1 MTDIKEN
8 NTMANKMTKKDYYNA
23 FLAKYP
29 LTEDEQK
36 FVKNELD
43 LLEKKNASKKPT
55 AQQIAN
61 ETYKSAIYEFLSA
74 NPNKRY
80 TITELIKEVSICNS
94 LTNQRVSAIVRSMQE
109 ANLVKR
115 VEDKRKAYFTLA

>member
-36 FVKNELD
+36 FVYNELD
-43 LLEKKNASKKPT
+43 LLAKKNASKKPT
-55 AQQIAN
+55 ATQKAN
-61 ETYKSAIYEFLSA
+61 EGIKGAILDFLA
-74 NPNKRY
+74 DGGKY
-80 TITELIKEVSICNS
+80 TITDIIKNVPECAELS
-94 LTNQRVSAIVRSMQE
+94 NQKVSALVRG
-109 ANLVKR
+109 LVDEKKVVR